1 VKIFDPN
8 SDGLPGPQRR
18 RDQMAER
25 VLARLNQAPDDD
37 AHRKRRLRAWH
48 FQVLVLVVA
57 VAFGVLAVVAYS
69 VPYFAIDLTLTRAIQ
84 SIQAPWFGLL
94 LDKLSWIGFPPQS
107 NVIFGLVI
115 LALFL
120 VGLRLEALA
129 TAFAAVGS
137 AALWFAL
144 APVVQRPRPSPDLI
158 NVSQQI
164 PWGSFPSGHALNLTA
179 IFGFLVYLVYVHIR
193 SGWLRRLVMTLLALP
208 ILTIGLARV
217 YAGAHWPSDVLGGY
231 LLGLLWLA
239 LTIHLY
245 RWAWQR
251 LSQRQRQ
258 GALPTAPAT

>member
-1 VKIFDPN
+1 
-8 SDGLPGPQRR
+8 
-18 RDQMAER
+18 MADTG
-25 VLARLNQAPDDD
+25 LARTSQAADDD
-37 AHRKRRLRAWH
+37 THRARHRRAWY
-48 FQVLVLVVA
+48 FQVLVVAAA

-69 VPYFAIDLTLTRAIQ
+69 VPYFAFDLALTRAIQ

-94 LDKLSWIGFPPQS
+94 LDKVSWIGFPPQS
-107 NVIFGLVI
+107 NAIFGLVI

-144 APVVQRPRPSPDLI
+144 APVVQRPRPSPDLVQ
-158 NVSQQI
+158 VSQGI
-164 PWGSFPSGHALNLTA
+164 AYGSFPSGHALNLTA
-179 IFGFLVYLVYVHIR
+179 IFGFLVYLAYVHIR
-193 SGWLRRLVMTLLALP
+193 PGWLRRLAMTLLALP

-245 RWAWQR
+245 RWV
-251 LSQRQRQ
+251 RQRF
-258 GALPTAPAT
+258 ARRHSAVPTGRST